1 MNGQLQACHGN
12 ELPRAL
18 GVWREVAKLQWEET
32 EKVRIWGFIVLTF
45 EA

>member
-18 GVWREVAKLQWEET
+18 GVWHVARLQWEET
-32 EKVRIWGFIVLTF
+32 EKVRMWDFIFLSL